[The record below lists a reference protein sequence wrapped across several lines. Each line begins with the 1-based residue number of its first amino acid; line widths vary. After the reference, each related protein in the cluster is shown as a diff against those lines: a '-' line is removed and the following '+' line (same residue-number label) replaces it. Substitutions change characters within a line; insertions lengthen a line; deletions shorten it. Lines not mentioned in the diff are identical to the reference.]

1 LEFYAIIYHII
12 AKSFTLIQANI
23 YYIYYL
29 KNRILPM
36 DENIILDIQ
45 HVTKAFPG
53 VVALNDV
60 SFQVRRGEIHG
71 LCGENGAGKST
82 LMKILSGVYPYGT
95 YEGDIY
101 YNDKL
106 LKLEGSS
113 IHKAAEE
120 GIAIVYQEL
129 TLVPGM
135 TVGENIFLGKEPVNL
150 GSIIWDRVY
159 SETQNILNEYHLDV
173 QPQDIVKNLGVG
185 KMQMTEIAKALSEDA
200 KILILDE
207 PTSAL
212 SEAEVTQL
220 MEILSTLKEHGV
232 TCIYITHK
240 IEEFFRITD
249 TVTVLRD
256 GKVVTTQ
263 KAKDLDSQKLV
274 QYMVGR
280 EMKERFPK
288 GNRHPGEI
296 LLEVNDLHAEDP
308 NKGKEVLKGV
318 TFNLRKGEILGIA
331 GLMGSG
337 RTELVMT
344 LFGEYANVT
353 QGTIKLN
360 SQEIEISNGNDA
372 MRKGISLVP
381 EDRKRHGLVL
391 MQSILKNISLPN
403 LDRFSSFMRINNDA
417 ELVESLKFAKGLAIK
432 TPNLFVPAE
441 SLSGGNQQKVVIAKW
456 LMSGPKI
463 LIMDDP
469 TRGVDVGAK
478 FEIYKLMNELAEQ
491 GISIIMISSDLQE
504 VLGMSDRVMVM
515 CHGRSNGTLDI
526 IDATQERIMTMATGI
541 AELN

>member
-1 LEFYAIIYHII
+1 
-12 AKSFTLIQANI
+12 
-23 YYIYYL
+23 
-29 KNRILPM
+29 
-36 DENIILDIQ
+36 
-45 HVTKAFPG
+45 
-53 VVALNDV
+53 
-60 SFQVRRGEIHG
+60 
-71 LCGENGAGKST
+71 
-82 LMKILSGVYPYGT
+82 
-95 YEGDIY
+95 
-101 YNDKL
+101 
-106 LKLEGSS
+106 
-113 IHKAAEE
+113 
-120 GIAIVYQEL
+120 
-129 TLVPGM
+129 
-135 TVGENIFLGKEPVNL
+135 
-150 GSIIWDRVY
+150 
-159 SETQNILNEYHLDV
+159 
-173 QPQDIVKNLGVG
+173 
-185 KMQMTEIAKALSEDA
+185 
-200 KILILDE
+200 
-207 PTSAL
+207 
-212 SEAEVTQL
+212 
-220 MEILSTLKEHGV
+220 
-232 TCIYITHK
+232 
-240 IEEFFRITD
+240 
-249 TVTVLRD
+249 
-256 GKVVTTQ
+256 
-263 KAKDLDSQKLV
+263 
-274 QYMVGR
+274 MVGR

-296 LLEVNDLHAEDP
+296 LLEVYDLHAEDP
-308 NKGKEVLKGV
+308 YKGKEVIKGV

-360 SQEIEISNGNDA
+360 SQEIKISNGNDA

-403 LDRFSSFMRINNDA
+403 LDRFASFMRINNDA

-526 IDATQERIMTMATGI
+526 GDATQERIMTMATGI
-541 AELN
+541 A